1 MIYLHVI
8 LFLSNTHWN
17 WFVNMKIRSKISS
30 KHFPIEKK
38 FTDAFL
44 QHQKLM
50 PKRSV
55 KLKNDSEKLGNSPEN
70 DFWKY
75 LGVNRHLTFSGKKRP
90 KREGCQFL
98 KDTKKFYSLQQNHK
112 KNHENS
118 FISQTGSDPAFW
130 LSHFYPEIFLKLIF

>member
-1 MIYLHVI
+1 MIYLHAI

-17 WFVNMKIRSKISS
+17 WFVNMKIRSTISS
-30 KHFPIEKK
+30 KYFAIEKK
-38 FTDAFL
+38 FTDVFL

-75 LGVNRHLTFSGKKRP
+75 LGVNWHLTFSGKKNQ
-90 KREGCQFL
+90 KG
-98 KDTKKFYSLQQNHK
+98 KDVSFWRIQRNFILYNKIIKKITRTVSFHK
-112 KNHENS
+112 QIVIQL
-118 FISQTGSDPAFW
+118 FGY
-130 LSHFYPEIFLKLIF
+130 HFFTQKYF

>member
-1 MIYLHVI
+1 MIYLHAI

-17 WFVNMKIRSKISS
+17 WFVNMKIRSTISS
-30 KHFPIEKK
+30 KYFAIEKK

-55 KLKNDSEKLGNSPEN
+55 KLENDSEKLGNSPEN

-75 LGVNRHLTFSGKKRP
+75 LGVNWHLTFSGEKNQK
-90 KREGCQFL
+90 G
-98 KDTKKFYSLQQNHK
+98 KDVSFWRIQRNFILYNKII

-118 FISQTGSDPAFW
+118 FISQTDSDPAFW
-130 LSHFYPEIFLKLIF
+130 LSLFYPEIFLKFIL

>member
-1 MIYLHVI
+1 MIYLRAI

-55 KLKNDSEKLGNSPEN
+55 KLENDSEKLGNSPEN

-75 LGVNRHLTFSGKKRP
+75 LGVNWHLTFSGKKNQ
-90 KREGCQFL
+90 KG
-98 KDTKKFYSLQQNHK
+98 KDVSFWRIQRNFILYNKII

-118 FISQTGSDPAFW
+118 FISQTDSDPAFW
-130 LSHFYPEIFLKLIF
+130 LSLFYPEIFLKFIL

>member
-1 MIYLHVI
+1 MIYLHAI

-17 WFVNMKIRSKISS
+17 WFVNMKIRSTISS
-30 KHFPIEKK
+30 KYFAIEKK

-75 LGVNRHLTFSGKKRP
+75 LGVNWHWHFLGKK
-90 KREGCQFL
+90 
-98 KDTKKFYSLQQNHK
+98 TKKGRMSVSEGYK
-112 KNHENS
+112 
-118 FISQTGSDPAFW
+118 
-130 LSHFYPEIFLKLIF
+130 EILFFTTKS